1 MVETFIDFC
10 KSNHVLF
17 CKTKGLLLVL
27 YQTLIHSMVTCRN
40 LHSADSVARSGLQ
53 DALCTRTSISMAAAS
68 HYGSHLMKVMSVSKL
83 AAYERVLVMCFRLN
97 TAERVSAEVITTCC
111 LPFCLSEWYLF

>member
-1 MVETFIDFC
+1 MVQTFIDFS

-17 CKTKGLLLVL
+17 CKTKGFLLVL
-27 YQTLIHSMVTCRN
+27 YQTLMVTYRN
-40 LHSADSVARSGLQ
+40 LHNADSVARSGLQ
-53 DALCTRTSISMAAAS
+53 DALCTRTCISMAAAS

-83 AAYERVLVMCFRLN
+83 AACERVLVMCFRLN

-111 LPFCLSEWYLF
+111 FPFCLSKWYLF